1 MSNDFI
7 PGLQGVPAAKS
18 SIAHINGEKGI
29 LYYRGFPI
37 EVLAEQSTFEET
49 AYLLLHGDLPSK
61 TQLEAYTTAIKNGRK
76 IHDDTIAAM
85 KTLPK
90 NTHPMHALQTAVTA
104 LTPHAGSSDILSE
117 SPDNPERQRYIN
129 EVSVALTG
137 AFPTIVAYWDR
148 IRKDQPLPEPR
159 DDLNQAAY
167 FLWLLTGKE
176 PDEFTARLFDICL
189 ILHAEHTFNAS
200 TFTVRVTGSTLAHP
214 YPVMASGVAS
224 LSGPLHGGA
233 NEQVLLMLAKIGSPD
248 NAESFVEEQLAQKK
262 KIWGL
267 GHREYKTKDP
277 RAKILEK
284 LVRDFSAHKSGN
296 VDPLFEIA
304 LAVEQ
309 AADKKLSA
317 KGVYPNVDF
326 YSGIVYKEMAIPT
339 DLFTPVFA
347 ISRIAGWTAHWK
359 EQMSNNRI
367 YRPTQIYTGEVD
379 RVYTPLD
386 KR

>member
-1 MSNDFI
+1 MSKDFS
-7 PGLQGVPAAKS
+7 PGLDGVPAAKS
-18 SIAHINGEKGI
+18 SVAHINGEKGV

-37 EVLAEQSTFEET
+37 ETLAQQSSFEET
-49 AYLLLHGDLPSK
+49 SYLLLCGDLPTK
-61 TQLEAYTTAIKNGRK
+61 VELEEYTRQLRQKRAAHESA
-76 IHDDTIAAM
+76 IAAM
-85 KTLPK
+85 KALPK
-90 NTHPMHALQTAVTA
+90 NAHPMHALQTAVTA
-104 LTPHAGSSDILSE
+104 LAPVAGSSDILGE
-117 SPDNPERQRYIN
+117 SPTNPERQHYLN
-129 EVSVALTG
+129 NTSVALTG
-137 AFPTIVAYWDR
+137 VFPTLVAYWDR

-159 DDLNQAAY
+159 DDLSQAAY
-167 FLWLLTGKE
+167 FLWLLTGTE

-214 YPVMASGVAS
+214 YVAIASGVAS

-233 NEQVLLMLAKIGSPD
+233 NEQVLLMLDKIGSPD
-248 NAESFVEEQLAQKK
+248 KAEHFVEEQLAQKK

-309 AADKKLSA
+309 AAEKKLAA

-326 YSGIVYKEMAIPT
+326 YSGIVYKEMAIST
-339 DLFTPVFA
+339 DLFTPIFA

-359 EQMSNNRI
+359 EQMNDNRI
-367 YRPTQIYTGEVD
+367 YRPTQIYVGQAD
-379 RVYTPLD
+379 RVYTPLE